1 MSSSRL
7 APPLTVVA
15 LLLVVTVSAQSPMGA
30 GRSLSTSPPPADL
43 AQLMKGIIYPSANVF
58 FAAQVDDPAKIKP
71 DSKPSVS
78 PNLLTSTFG
87 GWEAVENS
95 AIALAESASLLS
107 IPGRKCS
114 NGVDVPLKNPDWE
127 KLVTELR
134 DAAVLAYKAAQSK
147 NQETVLSAADALTA
161 ACSSCHAK
169 YRNSRNRCR

>member
-1 MSSSRL
+1 
-7 APPLTVVA
+7 
-15 LLLVVTVSAQSPMGA
+15 
-30 GRSLSTSPPPADL
+30 
-43 AQLMKGIIYPSANVF
+43 MKGIIYPSANVF

-114 NGVDVPLKNPDWE
+114 NGVDVPLKNPDW
-127 KLVTELR
+127 KKFVAELR
-134 DAAVLAYKAAQSK
+134 ESGILAYKAAQSK
-147 NQETVLSAADALTA
+147 SQDAIVDVA
-161 ACSSCHAK
+161 GKVSDACSACHDV
-169 YRNSRNRCR
+169 YRD